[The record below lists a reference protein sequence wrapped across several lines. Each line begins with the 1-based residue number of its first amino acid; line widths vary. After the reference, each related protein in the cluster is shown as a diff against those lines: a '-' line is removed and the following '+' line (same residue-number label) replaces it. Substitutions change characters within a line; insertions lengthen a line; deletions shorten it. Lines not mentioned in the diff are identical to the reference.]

1 MNRTTK
7 LTLPHASPGTRIVYL
22 FLFFLGGL
30 FVSGLFLIL
39 LSSVS
44 GLESGGRAAI
54 YTGTILQ
61 SVVAFIIPS
70 YLAVRMGEKNVWSYF
85 KLKRDTGMTQK
96 MALGVSAFIVS
107 YVCVSFLNQ
116 WNQSIVLPE
125 SLRAIE
131 NWMRSLEDSAMQTTH
146 LLLSG
151 ETILHLILNLV
162 IIAALAA
169 LSEEIFFRGALQQFL
184 QEKYRNGHV
193 AVWISSLIFSVIHF
207 QFYGFFPRLVLGALL
222 GYLFLYTRNLWIPIL
237 VHFINNA
244 TVIVLSHFWKDTEW
258 MHNVEEMEVTVYFA
272 TAAAMSAAFTILL
285 FHNYKKRSTREASKI
300 DAQQRFSG

>member
-7 LTLPHASPGTRIVYL
+7 LTLLHASHGTRIVYL
-22 FLFFLGGL
+22 FLFLLVGL
-30 FVSGLFLIL
+30 FVSGLILIF
-39 LSSVS
+39 LSSVF
-44 GLESGGRAAI
+44 GLESGGRATI
-54 YTGTILQ
+54 YIGTILQ
-61 SVVAFIIPS
+61 SVMAFMIPS
-70 YLAVRMGEKNVWSYF
+70 YLAVRMGEKNAWSYL
-85 KLKRDTGMTQK
+85 KLKRNTRMAQK
-96 MALGVSAFIVS
+96 VALGISIFIVS

-116 WNQSIVLPE
+116 WNQNLVLPE
-125 SLRAIE
+125 SLRAVE
-131 NWMRSLEDSAMQTTH
+131 DWMRSLEDSAMQTTH

-169 LSEEIFFRGALQQFL
+169 LSEEIFFRGALQQLL
-184 QEKYRNGHV
+184 QEKYRNGHA
-193 AVWISSLIFSVIHF
+193 AVWFSSLIFSVIHF

-258 MHNVEEMEVTVYFA
+258 MHRVEEMEVTVYFA
-272 TAAAMSAAFTILL
+272 TAAAISAAFTILL
-285 FHNYKKRSTREASKI
+285 FHNYKKRCTREASTI
-300 DAQQRFSG
+300 SVQQRFSR

>member
-1 MNRTTK
+1 MIRMTK
-7 LTLPHASPGTRIVYL
+7 STPLHASPGTRIVYL
-22 FLFFLGGL
+22 FLFLLGGL
-30 FVSGLFLIL
+30 FVAGLFLSL
-39 LSSVS
+39 LSSVF
-44 GLESGGRAAI
+44 GLASGGRTAI
-54 YTGTILQ
+54 YIGTVLQ
-61 SVVAFIIPS
+61 SLVAFILPA
-70 YLAVRMGEKNVWSYF
+70 YLTVRMGGDEVWSYF
-85 KLKRDTGMTQK
+85 KLEGDTGMGQK
-96 MALGVSAFIVS
+96 AALGVSAFIVS

-151 ETILHLILNLV
+151 GSTVNLILNLV
-162 IIAALAA
+162 IIAAFAA

-184 QEKYRNGHV
+184 QEKYRNGHA

-285 FHNYKKRSTREASKI
+285 FRNYKKRNTREASKI
-300 DAQQRFSG
+300 DAQQRFR